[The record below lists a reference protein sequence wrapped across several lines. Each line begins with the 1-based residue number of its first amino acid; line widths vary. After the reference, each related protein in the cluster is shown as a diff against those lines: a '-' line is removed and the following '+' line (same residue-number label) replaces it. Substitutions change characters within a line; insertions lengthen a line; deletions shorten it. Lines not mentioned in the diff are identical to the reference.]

1 MSRQNNS
8 RVDQYFGRYTVN
20 DRRKLSRLFLMGLLV
35 LGLALTG
42 CVGEEEDDAE
52 EEEDSSVPVVLY
64 LA

>member
-1 MSRQNNS
+1 M
-8 RVDQYFGRYTVN
+8 D

-42 CVGEEEDDAE
+42 CVGEEEDDE
-52 EEEDSSVPVVLY
+52 EEEDSSVPIVLY

>member
-1 MSRQNNS
+1 M
-8 RVDQYFGRYTVN
+8 D
-20 DRRKLSRLFLMGLLV
+20 DRRKLSRLFLLGLLV

-42 CVGEEEDDAE
+42 CVGEEDDDDE

>member
-1 MSRQNNS
+1 M
-8 RVDQYFGRYTVN
+8 N
-20 DRRKLSRLFLMGLLV
+20 DRRKLSRLFLMGLLI

-42 CVGEEEDDAE
+42 CVGEEEDDE

>member
-1 MSRQNNS
+1 M
-8 RVDQYFGRYTVN
+8 N